1 MTILSKVFT
10 SERSDL
16 DIYQET
22 SIQVDERI
30 QFSKLVLDLH
40 GRLTQTVKKP
50 NCGSPLSSQ
59 AFNIQLSL
67 TSSSQH
73 SLVSYP
79 AVNPLSPVSSSYIHK
94 HDFRSQ
100 NLTNSKRRML
110 MQGTNIIQA
119 LIYLNHLSSSQSA
132 SCPFLYTVQF

>member
-1 MTILSKVFT
+1 MILKINTVPPFKKKNPETKQILPPTNSYSKIKQNVPFPN
-10 SERSDL
+10 SE
-16 DIYQET
+16 
-22 SIQVDERI
+22 
-30 QFSKLVLDLH
+30 
-40 GRLTQTVKKP
+40 VKKP

-110 MQGTNIIQA
+110 M
-119 LIYLNHLSSSQSA
+119 
-132 SCPFLYTVQF
+132 